1 MCDGV
6 AFLDDDDFSLN
17 GLPPVVCSV
26 VFGSS
31 VMFSGTIR
39 ASKPA

>member
-1 MCDGV
+1 MKQILTRL
-6 AFLDDDDFSLN
+6 ALTL
-17 GLPPVVCSV
+17 PVVWLV

-31 VMFSGTIR
+31 VMFSGTMR